1 MSEFLKENRERILE
15 GYKKI
20 KEQFP
25 GVFEETDKQIE
36 KQEPE
41 TALALKYLYMTM
53 PCSDIGNYSFKVFL
67 DYAENSVRLWK
78 EAEGVRSLPEDI
90 FLNYVLYHRVN
101 EEEIAPCR
109 ELFHN
114 EIRSFWK
121 RIKSFLL
128 WMDAAEK
135 ILLLK

>member
-53 PCSDIGNYSFKVFL
+53 PCSDIG
-67 DYAENSVRLWK
+67 
-78 EAEGVRSLPEDI
+78 I
-90 FLNYVLYHRVN
+90 
-101 EEEIAPCR
+101 
-109 ELFHN
+109 
-114 EIRSFWK
+114 
-121 RIKSFLL
+121 
-128 WMDAAEK
+128 
-135 ILLLK
+135 ILLRYFLIMQRTA

>member
-101 EEEIAPCR
+101 EEEIA
-109 ELFHN
+109 LQ
-114 EIRSFWK
+114 
-121 RIKSFLL
+121 RI
-128 WMDAAEK
+128 
-135 ILLLK
+135 IP